1 MINRIID
8 FSINN
13 KLTIGLFTLL
23 IVGWGVYSLNQ
34 IPIDAVPD
42 ITNNQVQV
50 ITTSQNLAAQEV
62 EQFIT
67 YPVELAMA
75 NIPGVMEIRSIS
87 RFGLSVVTVVFKE
100 DMGTYLPRQLVNEK
114 LKEAEENIGSDLGT
128 PSIGPISTG
137 LGEIYQYTL
146 EVEPGYES
154 QYDAV
159 KLRSI
164 QDWIVKRQL
173 SMTPGVVEISSWGGF
188 IKQYEVAIDPSVL
201 NSYDLTLPEVFNAL
215 QQNNANTGGSY
226 IEKGPELFYIRSKG
240 LAKDFD
246 DIRQTVIT
254 NRNGVPLT
262 VGQIGKVGVG
272 KAPRYG
278 AATKDGKGET
288 VVGIVM
294 MLKDAN
300 SAEVI
305 TRVKENVNRIQQTLP
320 EGITIKPF
328 LDRTRLVKKTTSTIS
343 ENLIIGG
350 LIVIFFLVFL
360 LGTWRSGLIVASVI
374 PLSML
379 FALGMMNTFGVSANL
394 MSLGAIDFGII
405 VDGAVIII
413 EAMVVL
419 LVARFSK
426 LKRLSRE
433 ERKSKVNQIA
443 YKSSSQMMN
452 TAIFG
457 QIIILIVFIPILT
470 LTGIEGKMFRP
481 MALVFGFAIIGAII
495 LCLTYVPMIAS
506 SLLYS
511 KKLDKKTWGDKF
523 MGWLERKYRPVL
535 DWALS
540 AKKIVVIGAVVIL
553 GIAIFTFPTLG
564 GEFIPK
570 LDEGDFA
577 LETRMAPGTSLS
589 EMTKNMTKLETILLD
604 KFPEVETVVTKI
616 GAGEIPTDP
625 MPIEG
630 ADIMV
635 SLKNQDEW
643 VSAESKEEL
652 AEQMEEALSVL
663 PGVDVEF
670 SQPIEMR
677 FNELMTGVKQDIA
690 VKIYGEDLELLQEKG
705 NQAAEIIRGITG
717 AADVRVEQVVGLP
730 QIVIDFKRSRMAEY
744 GLTISELN
752 QIVSTA
758 FAGATTGKVFEGERR
773 FDLTVRLQEKSR
785 EGIASIQNL
794 YVPLANGQKIPLREV
809 ADIGFEDAPAQISR
823 DDTSRRIVI
832 GVNVRNR
839 DTQSLV
845 EEMQN
850 TIQRKLDL
858 PPGYSVTYGGE
869 FENLQR
875 AQKRL
880 SLVVPLALVLIFVI
894 LFISLRSLKQ
904 SLLIYTA
911 IPFAAVGGVFALWLR
926 GMPFSI
932 SAGVGFIAL
941 FGVAVLNGLVLISS
955 LNELKADG
963 ATDLKTRIRKATR
976 SRLRPIFLT
985 AVTDIV
991 GFLPMALS
999 GSSGAEVQRPLA
1011 TVVIG
1016 GLFTA
1021 TLLTLIVL
1029 PVLYSWFEKPKK
1041 MKIHPAVATV
1051 YVFALFSLSAP
1062 AQERN
1067 SKMPA
1072 LSTSSLLGTSS
1083 AEGQMAD
1090 SIGISLSQLKERAI
1104 ANNPMLRADSLNI
1117 PKNKKLQGTAFNPS
1131 NTSFFYSEEEVP
1143 GNGVNQSNLGSGI
1156 NSYGVGQRFDF
1167 PTTYIQRSQLLKQ
1180 RTLVAEK
1187 GYRLQQNEL
1196 ERQVATVYYKWV
1208 NGWQKVEFYR
1218 QLDSLYANF
1227 EKAAKLRYETG
1238 ETTKLEQLNASSKRK
1253 QIELKLKESKVLY
1266 ISAVL
1271 ELEQLTATEIFAEAY
1286 PDEIKHTPLLPSENK
1301 DSLDTDNPFISYRNE
1316 LVNLAKEESD
1326 VQQSQWL
1333 PDINLQYS
1341 LQTVDGT
1348 SGFNGFQAGISIP
1361 LIFNSQK
1368 ANVQALKIERMRQ
1381 EELLKNK
1388 KLTIT
1393 KRLATVTANYSQWLQ
1408 QVTYYE
1414 ETGLPMSEELFKGAS
1429 LSFRVGGIDYIEYI
1443 QSLSEATTIKTNWF
1457 DALLN
1462 YNLWVVELE
1471 YLTAK
1476 NN

>member
-13 KLTIGLFTLL
+13 KLIIGLFTLL
-23 IVGWGVYSLNQ
+23 IAGWGIYSLNQ

-75 NIPGVMEIRSIS
+75 NIPGVVEIRSIS
-87 RFGLSVVTVVFKE
+87 RFGLSVVTVVFE
-100 DMGTYLPRQLVNEK
+100 ENMGTYLPRQLVNEK
-114 LKEAEENIGSDLGT
+114 LKEAEENIGADLGT

-173 SMTPGVVEISSWGGF
+173 SMTPGVVEISSWGGY

-240 LAKDFD
+240 LAKDFE

-262 VGQIGKVGVG
+262 VGQIGEVGVG

-300 SAEVI
+300 SADVI
-305 TRVKENVNRIQQTLP
+305 ARVKDNVARIQQTLP

-328 LDRTRLVKKTTSTIS
+328 LDRTRLVEKTTSTIS

-419 LVARFSK
+419 LVARLAK
-426 LKRLSRE
+426 LKKLSKE
-433 ERKSKVNQIA
+433 ERKSEVNKLA
-443 YKSSSQMMN
+443 FKSSSQMMN
-452 TAIFG
+452 AAIFG

-481 MALVFGFAIIGAII
+481 MALVFGFAIIGAMI

-511 KKLDKKTWGDKF
+511 KKLDKETWGDKF
-523 MGWLERKYRPVL
+523 MGWLERRYRPVL

-540 AKKIVVIGAVVIL
+540 AKNLVVIGAVVLL
-553 GIAIFTFPTLG
+553 GISIFIFSTLG

-577 LETRMAPGTSLS
+577 LETRMAPGTSLE
-589 EMTKNMTKLETILLD
+589 EMTKNMGKLEAILLD
-604 KFPEVETVVTKI
+604 KFPEVKTVVTKI

-635 SLKNQDEW
+635 SLKNKDEW
-643 VSAESKEEL
+643 TSTDSKEEL

-705 NQAAEIIRGITG
+705 NQAGEIIRGISG

-730 QIVIDFKRSRMAEY
+730 QIVIDFKRNRMAEY

-809 ADIGFEDAPAQISR
+809 ADITFEDAPAQISR

-850 TIQRKLDL
+850 TLQQRLDL

-880 SLVVPLALVLIFVI
+880 LLVVPLALVLIFGI

-904 SLLIYTA
+904 SLLIYSA

-963 ATDLKTRIRKATR
+963 VTDLKTRIRKAAK

-1041 MKIHPAVATV
+1041 IELNPSIAMVLILLLVS
-1051 YVFALFSLSAP
+1051 FSTH
-1062 AQERN
+1062 AQTGKE
-1067 SKMPA
+1067 SKGV
-1072 LSTSSLLGTSS
+1072 SL
-1083 AEGQMAD
+1083 E
-1090 SIGISLSQLKERAI
+1090 QLKQRAI
-1104 ANNPMLRADSLNI
+1104 ANNPMLKADSLNI
-1117 PKNKKLQGTAFNPS
+1117 SKNRKLQATAFNPS

-1156 NSYGVGQRFDF
+1156 NSYGIGQNFDF

-1180 RTLVAEK
+1180 RTVVSEK
-1187 GYRLQQNEL
+1187 SYQLQRNEL
-1196 ERQVATVYYKWV
+1196 ERQVATAYYKWV
-1208 NGWQKVEFYR
+1208 NGYQKVQFYNR
-1218 QLDSLYANF
+1218 LDSLYTNF

-1238 ETTKLEQLNASSKRK
+1238 ETTKLEQLNASSNRK
-1253 QIELKLKESKVLY
+1253 QIELRLKESKVRY
-1266 ISAVL
+1266 NSAVL
-1271 ELEQLTATEIFAEAY
+1271 ELEQLTASKISAEVY
-1286 PDEIKHTPLLPSENK
+1286 PSEIKHTPLLIEDGN
-1301 DSLDTDNPFISYRNE
+1301 DLLTEGNAFLSYRNE
-1316 LVNLAKEESD
+1316 LVNLAEEETD

-1341 LQTVDGT
+1341 LQTIDGT
-1348 SGFNGFQAGISIP
+1348 SGFYGFQAGISIP

-1368 ANVQALKIERMRQ
+1368 GNVQALKIERMRQ
-1381 EELLKNK
+1381 EELFKNE
-1388 KLTIT
+1388 KLTLS
-1393 KRLATVTANYSQWLQ
+1393 KRLATATANYEQWLQ
-1408 QVTYYE
+1408 QVAYYE
-1414 ETGLPMSEELFKGAS
+1414 ETGLPMSEELFDGAS

-1443 QSLSEATTIKTNWF
+1443 QSLSEATNIKINWF

-1462 YNLWVVELE
+1462 YNLSVVEVE
-1471 YLTAK
+1471 YLTTK
-1476 NN
+1476 K

>member
-1 MINRIID
+1 MINKIID

-13 KLTIGLFTLL
+13 KLIIGLFTLL
-23 IVGWGVYSLNQ
+23 IVGWGIYSLNQ

-75 NIPGVMEIRSIS
+75 NIPGVVEIRSIS
-87 RFGLSVVTVVFKE
+87 RFGLSVVTVVFEE

-114 LKEAEENIGSDLGT
+114 LKEAEEDIGSDLGT

-173 SMTPGVVEISSWGGF
+173 SMTPGVVEISSWGGY

-201 NSYDLTLPEVFNAL
+201 NSYNLTLPEVFNAL
-215 QQNNANTGGSY
+215 EQNNANTGGSY

-305 TRVKENVNRIQQTLP
+305 TRVKENVSKIQQTLP

-328 LDRTRLVKKTTSTIS
+328 LDRTRLVEKTTSTIS

-419 LVARFSK
+419 IVARLAT
-426 LKRLSRE
+426 LKNLSRE
-433 ERKSKVNQIA
+433 ERKSEVNKLA
-443 YKSSSQMMN
+443 FKSSSQMMN
-452 TAIFG
+452 AAIFG

-481 MALVFGFAIIGAII
+481 MALVFGFAIVGAMI
-495 LCLTYVPMIAS
+495 LCLTYVPMIAA

-523 MGWLERKYRPVL
+523 MVWLESKYRPIL
-535 DWALS
+535 DWALT
-540 AKKIVVIGAVVIL
+540 AKKLVVVGAVFL
-553 GIAIFTFPTLG
+553 LAIALFIFSTLG

-577 LETRMAPGTSLS
+577 LETRMAPGTSLA
-589 EMTKNMTKLETILLD
+589 EMTRNMTKLEAILLE

-635 SLKNQDEW
+635 SLKNKNEW
-643 VSAESKEEL
+643 VSAESKQEL
-652 AEQMEEALSVL
+652 AELMEEALSVL

-705 NQAAEIIRGITG
+705 NQAGEIIRGILG
-717 AADVRVEQVVGLP
+717 VADVRVEQVVGLP
-730 QIVIDFKRSRMAEY
+730 QIVIDYQRSRMAEY
-744 GLTISELN
+744 GLTIRELN

-785 EGIASIQNL
+785 DGIASIQNL
-794 YVPLANGQKIPLREV
+794 YVPLANGQKIPLKEV
-809 ADIGFEDAPAQISR
+809 ANISFEDAPAQISR

-832 GVNVRNR
+832 GVNVGNR

-850 TIQRKLDL
+850 TIQQQLDL

-875 AQKRL
+875 AKKRL
-880 SLVVPLALVLIFVI
+880 ALVVPLALVLIFVI

-963 ATDLKTRIRKATR
+963 VNDLKTRIRKATK

-1041 MKIHPAVATV
+1041 MKINPTIATV
-1051 YVFALFSLSAP
+1051 LVFLVFSFSAK
-1062 AQERN
+1062 AQ
-1067 SKMPA
+1067 
-1072 LSTSSLLGTSS
+1072 TSN
-1083 AEGQMAD
+1083 D
-1090 SIGISLSQLKERAI
+1090 SIGISLTQLQERAMS
-1104 ANNPMLRADSLNI
+1104 NNPLLKADSLNI
-1117 PKNKKLQGTAFNPS
+1117 YKNRKLQGTAFNPS
-1131 NTSFFYSEEEVP
+1131 NTNFFYSEEEVP

-1156 NSYGVGQRFDF
+1156 NSYGIGQKFDF
-1167 PTTYIQRSQLLKQ
+1167 PTTYIQRSQVLKQ
-1180 RTLVAEK
+1180 RTKVAEK
-1187 GYRLQQNEL
+1187 SFRLQQNEL
-1196 ERQVATVYYKWV
+1196 EKQVGTAYYKWV
-1208 NGWQKVEFYR
+1208 NGWQKVMFYN

-1253 QIELKLKESKVLY
+1253 QVELKLKESMVLFN
-1266 ISAVL
+1266 SAVL
-1271 ELEQLTATEIFAEAY
+1271 ELEQLTASEISNKDY
-1286 PDEIKHTPLLPSENK
+1286 PLAIQHTPILNSE
-1301 DSLDTDNPFISYRNE
+1301 SEEALTDDNAFLSYRSE
-1316 LVNLAKEESD
+1316 LVKLAEEETD

-1348 SGFNGFQAGISIP
+1348 SGFYGFQAGISVP
-1361 LIFNSQK
+1361 LLFNSQK
-1368 ANVQALKIERMRQ
+1368 ANVQALKIDKMRQ
-1381 EELLKNK
+1381 EELLRSER
-1388 KLTIT
+1388 LTIS
-1393 KRLATVTANYSQWLQ
+1393 KSLATAIANYDQWLQ
-1408 QVTYYE
+1408 QVAYYK
-1414 ETGLPMSEELFKGAS
+1414 ETGLPMSEELLSGAS

-1443 QSLSEATTIKTNWF
+1443 QSLSEATNIKNNWF
-1457 DALLN
+1457 GALLN
-1462 YNLWVVELE
+1462 YNLSVVELE

-1476 NN
+1476 K

>member
-13 KLTIGLFTLL
+13 KLIIGLFTLL
-23 IVGWGVYSLNQ
+23 IVGWGIYSLSQ

-75 NIPGVMEIRSIS
+75 NIPGVVEIRSIS
-87 RFGLSVVTVVFKE
+87 RFGLSVVTVVFEE

-114 LKEAEENIGSDLGT
+114 LKEAEENIGADLGT

-154 QYDAV
+154 QYDAI

-188 IKQYEVAIDPSVL
+188 VKQYEVAIDPTVL

-240 LAKDFD
+240 LAKDFN

-254 NRNGVPLT
+254 NKNGVPLT
-262 VGQIGKVGVG
+262 VGQIGKVGIG

-300 SAEVI
+300 SADVI
-305 TRVKENVNRIQQTLP
+305 ARVKENVAKIQQTLP
-320 EGITIKPF
+320 EGIAIKPF
-328 LDRTRLVKKTTSTIS
+328 LDRTRLVEKTTSTIS
-343 ENLIIGG
+343 ENLVIGG

-405 VDGAVIII
+405 VDGAVIMI

-419 LVARFSK
+419 LVTRLTELKNLSK
-426 LKRLSRE
+426 E
-433 ERKSKVNQIA
+433 ERKSEVNKLA
-443 YKSSSQMMN
+443 FRSSSQMMN
-452 TAIFG
+452 AAIFG

-481 MALVFGFAIIGAII
+481 MALVFGFAIIGAMI

-506 SLLYS
+506 GLLYS
-511 KKLDKKTWGDKF
+511 EKLDKKTWGDQF
-523 MGWLERKYRPVL
+523 MGWLARKYRPVL

-540 AKKIVVIGAVVIL
+540 AKKRVVFGAVVLLGTAIL
-553 GIAIFTFPTLG
+553 IFSTLG
-564 GEFIPK
+564 GEFIPQ

-577 LETRMAPGTSLS
+577 LETRMAPGTSLA
-589 EMTKNMTKLETILLD
+589 EMTRNMTKLEAILLE
-604 KFPEVETVVTKI
+604 KFPEVKTVVTKI

-635 SLKNQDEW
+635 SLKNKDDW
-643 VSAESKEEL
+643 VSAKSKQEL

-663 PGVDVEF
+663 PGVGVEF

-677 FNELMTGVKQDIA
+677 FNELMTGVKQDVA
-690 VKIYGEDLELLQEKG
+690 VKIYGEDLQLLQEKG

-744 GLTISELN
+744 GLTISGLN
-752 QIVSTA
+752 QIISTA
-758 FAGATTGKVFEGERR
+758 FAGASTGKVFEGERR

-785 EGIASIQNL
+785 EGIAAIQNL
-794 YVPLANGQKIPLREV
+794 YVPLTNGQKIPLKEV

-845 EEMQN
+845 EEMQR
-850 TIQRKLDL
+850 TIQQQLDL

-880 SLVVPLALVLIFVI
+880 LLVVPLALILIFVI
-894 LFISLRSLKQ
+894 LFISLRSLRQ

-955 LNELKADG
+955 LNELKFAG
-963 ATDLKTRIRKATR
+963 VTDLKTRIRKATK

-1041 MKIHPAVATV
+1041 MKLNHAITTV
-1051 YVFALFSLSAP
+1051 SVFLAFSLSVT
-1062 AQERN
+1062 AQEQNIKGSAPSEVGVR
-1067 SKMPA
+1067 
-1072 LSTSSLLGTSS
+1072 SLN
-1083 AEGQMAD
+1083 D
-1090 SIGISLSQLKERAI
+1090 SVGVSLTELRERAL
-1104 ANNPMLRADSLNI
+1104 NNNSMLKADSLNI
-1117 PKNKKLQGTAFNPS
+1117 NKNRKLQRTAFNPS
-1131 NTSFFYSEEEVP
+1131 NTNFFYSEEEIP
-1143 GNGVNQSNLGSGI
+1143 GNGAGQSNLGSGI
-1156 NSYGVGQRFDF
+1156 SSYGIGQKFDF
-1167 PTTYIQRSQLLKQ
+1167 PTTYIQRSQVLKQ
-1180 RTLVAEK
+1180 RTKVAEK
-1187 GYRLQQNEL
+1187 NYRLRQNEL
-1196 ERQVATVYYKWV
+1196 EKQVATAYYKWV
-1208 NGWQKVEFYR
+1208 NAWQRVKFYG
-1218 QLDSLYANF
+1218 QLNSLYANF
-1227 EKAAKLRYETG
+1227 EKAAKLRYQTG
-1238 ETTKLEQLNASSKRK
+1238 ETTKLEQLNANSRRK
-1253 QIELKLKESKVLY
+1253 QIELKLKESLVFFNT
-1266 ISAVL
+1266 AVL
-1271 ELEQLTATEIFAEAY
+1271 ELEQLTASEIAVNDY
-1286 PDEIKHTPLLPSENK
+1286 PLEIQHTTILRLENDETL
-1301 DSLDTDNPFISYRNE
+1301 TDDNAFLSYRNE
-1316 LVNLAKEESD
+1316 LVNLAEEETD

-1341 LQTVDGT
+1341 LQTVNGAN
-1348 SGFNGFQAGISIP
+1348 GFYGFQAGISVP
-1361 LIFNSQK
+1361 LLFNSQK
-1368 ANVQALKIERMRQ
+1368 ASVRALKIDKMKQ
-1381 EELLKNK
+1381 EELLKNER
-1388 KLTIT
+1388 LTIN
-1393 KRLATVTANYSQWLQ
+1393 KRLATANANYEQWLN
-1408 QVTYYE
+1408 QVTYYK
-1414 ETGLPMSEELFKGAS
+1414 ETGLPMSEELFDGAS

-1443 QSLSEATTIKTNWF
+1443 QNLSEATNIKTNWF
-1457 DALLN
+1457 DALLS
-1462 YNLWVVELE
+1462 YNLSAVELE

-1476 NN
+1476 N

>member
-13 KLTIGLFTLL
+13 KLIIGLFTLL
-23 IVGWGVYSLNQ
+23 IAGWGIYSLNQ

-75 NIPGVMEIRSIS
+75 NIPGVVEIRSIS
-87 RFGLSVVTVVFKE
+87 RFGLSVVTVVFE
-100 DMGTYLPRQLVNEK
+100 ENMGTYLPRQLVNEK
-114 LKEAEENIGSDLGT
+114 LKEAEENIGADLGT

-173 SMTPGVVEISSWGGF
+173 IMTPGVVEISSWGGY

-240 LAKDFD
+240 LAKDFE

-262 VGQIGKVGVG
+262 VGQIGEVGVG

-300 SAEVI
+300 SADVI
-305 TRVKENVNRIQQTLP
+305 ARVKDNVARIQQTLP

-328 LDRTRLVKKTTSTIS
+328 LDRTRLVEKTTSTIS

-419 LVARFSK
+419 LVARLAK
-426 LKRLSRE
+426 LKKLSKE
-433 ERKSKVNQIA
+433 ERKSEVNKLA
-443 YKSSSQMMN
+443 FKSSSQMMN
-452 TAIFG
+452 AAIFG

-481 MALVFGFAIIGAII
+481 MALVFGFAIIGAMI

-511 KKLDKKTWGDKF
+511 KKLDKETWGDKF
-523 MGWLERKYRPVL
+523 MGWLERRYRPVL

-540 AKKIVVIGAVVIL
+540 AKNLVVIGAVVLL
-553 GIAIFTFPTLG
+553 GISIFIFSTLG

-577 LETRMAPGTSLS
+577 LETRMAPGTSLE
-589 EMTKNMTKLETILLD
+589 EMTKNMGKLEAILLD
-604 KFPEVETVVTKI
+604 KFPEVKTVVTKI

-635 SLKNQDEW
+635 SLKNKDEW
-643 VSAESKEEL
+643 TSTDSKEEL

-705 NQAAEIIRGITG
+705 NQAGEIIRGISG

-730 QIVIDFKRSRMAEY
+730 QIVIDFKRNRMAEY

-809 ADIGFEDAPAQISR
+809 ADITFEDAPAQISR

-850 TIQRKLDL
+850 TLQQRLDL

-880 SLVVPLALVLIFVI
+880 LLVVPLALVLIFGI

-904 SLLIYTA
+904 SLLIYSA

-963 ATDLKTRIRKATR
+963 VTDLKTRIRKAAK

-1041 MKIHPAVATV
+1041 IELNPSIAMVLILLLVS
-1051 YVFALFSLSAP
+1051 FSTH
-1062 AQERN
+1062 AQTGKE
-1067 SKMPA
+1067 SKGV
-1072 LSTSSLLGTSS
+1072 SL
-1083 AEGQMAD
+1083 E
-1090 SIGISLSQLKERAI
+1090 QLKQRAI
-1104 ANNPMLRADSLNI
+1104 ANNPMLKADSLNI
-1117 PKNKKLQGTAFNPS
+1117 SKNRKLQATAFNPS

-1156 NSYGVGQRFDF
+1156 NSYGIGQNFDF

-1180 RTLVAEK
+1180 RTVVSEK
-1187 GYRLQQNEL
+1187 SYQLQRNEL
-1196 ERQVATVYYKWV
+1196 ERQVATAYYKWV
-1208 NGWQKVEFYR
+1208 NGYQKVQFYNR
-1218 QLDSLYANF
+1218 LDSLYTNF

-1238 ETTKLEQLNASSKRK
+1238 ETTKLEQLNASSNRK
-1253 QIELKLKESKVLY
+1253 QIELRLKESKVRY
-1266 ISAVL
+1266 NSAVL
-1271 ELEQLTATEIFAEAY
+1271 ELEQLTASKISAEVY
-1286 PDEIKHTPLLPSENK
+1286 PSEIKHTPLLIEDGN
-1301 DSLDTDNPFISYRNE
+1301 DLLTEGNAFLSYRNE
-1316 LVNLAKEESD
+1316 LVNLAEEETD

-1341 LQTVDGT
+1341 LQTIDGT
-1348 SGFNGFQAGISIP
+1348 SGFYGFQAGISIP

-1368 ANVQALKIERMRQ
+1368 GNVQALKIERMRQ
-1381 EELLKNK
+1381 EELFKNE
-1388 KLTIT
+1388 KLTLS
-1393 KRLATVTANYSQWLQ
+1393 KRLATATANYEQWLQ
-1408 QVTYYE
+1408 QVAYYE
-1414 ETGLPMSEELFKGAS
+1414 ETGLPMSEELFDGAS

-1443 QSLSEATTIKTNWF
+1443 QSLSEATNIKINWF

-1462 YNLWVVELE
+1462 YNLSVVEVE
-1471 YLTAK
+1471 YLTTK
-1476 NN
+1476 K

>member
-13 KLTIGLFTLL
+13 KLIIGLFTLL
-23 IVGWGVYSLNQ
+23 IAGWGIYSLNQ

-75 NIPGVMEIRSIS
+75 NIPGVEEIRSIS
-87 RFGLSVVTVVFKE
+87 RFGLSVVTVVFEE

-173 SMTPGVVEISSWGGF
+173 SMTPGVVEISSWGGY
-188 IKQYEVAIDPSVL
+188 IKQYEVAIDPAVL
-201 NSYDLTLPEVFNAL
+201 NSYNLTLPEVFNAL

-262 VGQIGKVGVG
+262 VGQIGKVGIG

-305 TRVKENVNRIQQTLP
+305 TRVKDNVAKIQQTLP

-328 LDRTRLVKKTTSTIS
+328 LDRTRLVEKTTSTIS

-419 LVARFSK
+419 LVARLAK
-426 LKRLSRE
+426 LKNLSKA
-433 ERKSKVNQIA
+433 ERKAELNKLA
-443 YKSSSQMMN
+443 FKSSSQMMN
-452 TAIFG
+452 AAIFG

-481 MALVFGFAIIGAII
+481 MALVFGFAIIGAMI

-523 MGWLERKYRPVL
+523 MGWLERIYRPVL

-540 AKKIVVIGAVVIL
+540 AKKLVVIGAVVLL
-553 GIAIFTFPTLG
+553 GIATFIFSTLG

-577 LETRMAPGTSLS
+577 LETRMAPGTSLT
-589 EMTKNMTKLETILLD
+589 EMTKNMTKLEAILLD
-604 KFPEVETVVTKI
+604 KFPEVLTVVTKI

-635 SLKNQDEW
+635 SLKNKNEW
-643 VSAESKEEL
+643 VSAESKAEL
-652 AEQMEEALSVL
+652 AELMEEALSVL

-677 FNELMTGVKQDIA
+677 FNELMTGIKQDIA
-690 VKIYGEDLELLQEKG
+690 VKIYGEDLDLLQEKG
-705 NQAAEIIRGITG
+705 DEAAEIIKGITG

-730 QIVIDFKRSRMAEY
+730 QIIIDYKRSRMAEY
-744 GLTISELN
+744 GLTISQLN

-785 EGIASIQNL
+785 DGITSIQNL

-809 ADIGFEDAPAQISR
+809 ADINFEDAPAQISR
-823 DDTSRRIVI
+823 DDTRRRIVI

-845 EEMQN
+845 EEMQT
-850 TIQRKLDL
+850 TIQQQLDL
-858 PPGYSVTYGGE
+858 PPGYSVSYGGE

-875 AQKRL
+875 AKKRL

-963 ATDLKTRIRKATR
+963 VTDLKTRIRKATK

-999 GSSGAEVQRPLA
+999 SSSGAEVQRPLA

-1021 TLLTLIVL
+1021 TLLTLFVL
-1029 PVLYSWFEKPKK
+1029 PVLYSWYEKPKK
-1041 MKIHPAVATV
+1041 IKINPAIATV
-1051 YVFALFSLSAP
+1051 LMFLVVSFSMK
-1062 AQERN
+1062 AQTVQ
-1067 SKMPA
+1067 K
-1072 LSTSSLLGTSS
+1072 ST
-1083 AEGQMAD
+1083 
-1090 SIGISLSQLKERAI
+1090 GISLTELQERATS
-1104 ANNPMLRADSLNI
+1104 NNPMLKADSLTVY
-1117 PKNKKLQGTAFNPS
+1117 KNKKLQGTAFNPS
-1131 NTSFFYSEEEVP
+1131 NTSFFYSEEEMP
-1143 GNGVNQSNLGSGI
+1143 GSGVNQSNLGSGI
-1156 NSYGVGQRFDF
+1156 NSYGIRQKFDF

-1180 RTLVAEK
+1180 RLVVAENS
-1187 GYRLQQNEL
+1187 YRLQKNEL
-1196 ERQVATVYYKWV
+1196 ERQVATAYYIWV
-1208 NGWQKVEFYR
+1208 NGWQQVEFYN
-1218 QLDSLYANF
+1218 QLDSLYDNF
-1227 EKAAKLRYETG
+1227 EKAAKLRYHTG

-1253 QIELKLKESKVLY
+1253 QIELKLKESLVLFN
-1266 ISAVL
+1266 SAALELKQLTASEMSNEDYPL
-1271 ELEQLTATEIFAEAY
+1271 ELEH
-1286 PDEIKHTPLLPSENK
+1286 KPLLSSK
-1301 DSLDTDNPFISYRNE
+1301 DDKELTEDNAFLSYRNE
-1316 LVNLAKEESD
+1316 LVNLAKEETD

-1341 LQTVDGT
+1341 IQNVNGT
-1348 SGFNGFQAGISIP
+1348 SGFYGFQAGLSIP
-1361 LIFNSQK
+1361 LFFNSQK
-1368 ANVQALKIERMRQ
+1368 ASVQALKIDKMRQ
-1381 EELLKNK
+1381 EELFKNDR
-1388 KLTIT
+1388 LNIS
-1393 KRLATVTANYSQWLQ
+1393 KRLATASANYEQWLN
-1408 QVTYYE
+1408 QVAYYE
-1414 ETGLPMSEELFKGAS
+1414 ETGLPMSEELLDGAS

-1443 QSLSEATTIKTNWF
+1443 QSLSEAINIKTNWF

-1462 YNLWVVELE
+1462 YNLSVVELE

-1476 NN
+1476 NK

>member
-13 KLTIGLFTLL
+13 KLIVGLFTLT
-23 IVGWGVYSLNQ
+23 IIGWGIYSLNQ

-75 NIPGVMEIRSIS
+75 NIPGVVELRSIS
-87 RFGLSVVTVVFKE
+87 RFGLSVVTVVFEE

-114 LKEAEENIGSDLGT
+114 LKEAEENIGSELGV

-146 EVEPGYES
+146 EVEPGYEDD
-154 QYDAV
+154 YDAV

-173 SMTPGVVEISSWGGF
+173 SLTPGVVEISSWGGY
-188 IKQYEVAIDPSVL
+188 IKQYEVAIDPATL
-201 NSYDLTLPEVFNAL
+201 NAYDLTLPEVFDAL
-215 QQNNANTGGSY
+215 QLNNANTGGSY
-226 IEKGPELFYIRSKG
+226 IEKGPELFYIRGKG

-246 DIRQTVIT
+246 DIRKTVIA
-254 NRNGVPLT
+254 NRNGIPLT
-262 VGQIGKVGVG
+262 VGQIAQVGVG

-288 VVGIVM
+288 VTGIVM

-300 SAEVI
+300 SAQVI
-305 TRVKENVNRIQQTLP
+305 ERVKENVAQIQETLP

-328 LDRTRLVKKTTSTIS
+328 LDRTRLVDRTTSTVA

-350 LIVIFFLVFL
+350 LIVVFFLVFL

-394 MSLGAIDFGII
+394 LSLGALDFGII

-426 LKRLSRE
+426 LKTLSKK
-433 ERKSKVNQIA
+433 ERSKQIDKVA

-452 TAIFG
+452 AAIFG

-481 MALVFGFAIIGAII
+481 MALVFGFAILGAML
-495 LCLTYVPMIAS
+495 LCLTYVPMVAS
-506 SLLYS
+506 TFLYS
-511 KKLDKKTWGDKF
+511 KKLDKKTWGDRF
-523 MGWLERKYRPVL
+523 IEWLERKYRPLL

-540 AKKIVVIGAVVIL
+540 AKRLVVIVAVSIL
-553 GIAIFTFPTLG
+553 AVTLFIFSTLG
-564 GEFIPK
+564 GEFVPK

-589 EMTKNMTKLETILLD
+589 EMTKNMTRLEAILMEQ
-604 KFPEVETVVTKI
+604 FPEVRTVVTKI

-635 SLKNQDEW
+635 ALKDPSEW
-643 VSAESKEEL
+643 ETTDSKEEL
-652 AEQMEEALSVL
+652 AEKMEEALSVL

-677 FNELMTGVKQDIA
+677 FNELMTGIKQDVA
-690 VKIYGEDLELLQEKG
+690 VKIYGEDLDVLQEKG
-705 NQAAEIIRGITG
+705 NRAAEIIKGIDG

-730 QIVIDFKRSRMAEY
+730 QIVVDYKRDRMAEY
-744 GLTISELN
+744 GLNIAELN

-773 FDLTVRLQEKSR
+773 FDLTVRLQESSR
-785 EGIASIQNL
+785 NGIASIQNL
-794 YVPLANGQKIPLREV
+794 YVPLANGQKIPLKEV
-809 ADIGFEDAPAQISR
+809 ANISFEDAPAQISR
-823 DDTSRRIVI
+823 DNTSRRIVI

-845 EEMQN
+845 EEMQASLS
-850 TIQRKLDL
+850 TQLEL

-880 SLVVPLALVLIFVI
+880 SIVVPISLMLIFII
-894 LFISLRSLKQ
+894 LYISLRSLKQ
-904 SLLIYTA
+904 SALIYTA
-911 IPFAAVGGVFALWLR
+911 IPFAAVGGVFALWIR

-963 ATDLKTRIRKATR
+963 VSDIKDRIRKATK

-999 GSSGAEVQRPLA
+999 TSSGAEVQRPLA

-1029 PVLYSWFEKPKK
+1029 PVLYSWFEKHKQ
-1041 MKIHPAVATV
+1041 MKINPKIATV
-1051 YVFALFSLSAP
+1051 LLVVLCAFLPIETSAQQGSVS
-1062 AQERN
+1062 AKDILQE
-1067 SKMPA
+1067 SVQ
-1072 LSTSSLLGTSS
+1072 TVT
-1083 AEGQMAD
+1083 D
-1090 SIGISLSQLKERAI
+1090 SIVISLDKLKRMAT
-1104 ANNPMLRADSLNI
+1104 ANNPRLRADSLDI
-1117 PKNKKLQGTAFNPS
+1117 RKNRKLEGTAFNPS
-1131 NTSFFYSEEEVP
+1131 NTSLFYSEEEVP
-1143 GNGVNQSNLGSGI
+1143 GSSVNPQNGGRGI
-1156 NSYGVGQRFDF
+1156 QSYGLGQSFNF
-1167 PTTYIQRSQLLKQ
+1167 PTTYIQRSQMLKQ
-1180 RTLVAEK
+1180 QTKVAEEN
-1187 GYRLQQNEL
+1187 YALQQNQL
-1196 ERQVATVYYKWV
+1196 ERQVARAYYNWV
-1208 NGWQKVEFYR
+1208 NAWQKVQFYKK
-1218 QLDSLYANF
+1218 LDSLYIHF

-1238 ETTKLEQLNASSKRK
+1238 ETSKLELLNAGSKRK
-1253 QIELKLKESKVLY
+1253 QIELRLRESNVQLET
-1266 ISAVL
+1266 ALL
-1271 ELEQLTATEIFAEAY
+1271 ELKQLTSFDVPLKSRPTEVKHEPIFINPE
-1286 PDEIKHTPLLPSENK
+1286 ESI
-1301 DSLDTDNPFISYRNE
+1301 SLDSNPFLSYRNA
-1316 LVNLAKEESD
+1316 LVALAKEETD

-1333 PDINLQYS
+1333 PNINAQYS
-1341 LQTVDGT
+1341 IQNVNGSDG
-1348 SGFNGFQAGISIP
+1348 FYGFQVGIGIP
-1361 LIFNSQK
+1361 LFFGSQR
-1368 ANVQALKIERMRQ
+1368 ANVKALKVERMRQ
-1381 EELLKNK
+1381 EELLENE
-1388 KLTIT
+1388 
-1393 KRLATVTANYSQWLQ
+1393 KRTLGQQINTSLANYGQWLSQ
-1408 QVTYYE
+1408 IGYYE
-1414 ETGLPMSEELFKGAS
+1414 ETGLPMSNELFNGAS
-1429 LSFRVGGIDYIEYI
+1429 LSFRVGEINYIEYI
-1443 QSLSEATTIKTNWF
+1443 QSLSEATNIKINWF

-1462 YNLWVVELE
+1462 YNLSIVEIE

-1476 NN
+1476 KN

>member
-8 FSINN
+8 FSITN
-13 KLTIGLFTLL
+13 KLIIGLFTLL
-23 IVGWGVYSLNQ
+23 IAGWGIYSLNQ

-75 NIPGVMEIRSIS
+75 NIPGVVEIRSIS
-87 RFGLSVVTVVFKE
+87 RFGLSVVTVVFE
-100 DMGTYLPRQLVNEK
+100 ENMGTYLPRQLVNEK
-114 LKEAEENIGSDLGT
+114 LKEAEENIGADLGT

-173 SMTPGVVEISSWGGF
+173 SMTPGVVEISSWGGY

-240 LAKDFD
+240 LAKDFE

-254 NRNGVPLT
+254 NRNDVPLT
-262 VGQIGKVGVG
+262 VGQIGEVGVG

-300 SAEVI
+300 SADVI
-305 TRVKENVNRIQQTLP
+305 ARVKDNVARIQQTLP

-328 LDRTRLVKKTTSTIS
+328 LDRTRLVEKTTSTIS

-419 LVARFSK
+419 LVARLAK
-426 LKRLSRE
+426 LKKLSKE
-433 ERKSKVNQIA
+433 ERKSEVNKLA
-443 YKSSSQMMN
+443 FKSSSQMMN
-452 TAIFG
+452 AAIFG

-470 LTGIEGKMFRP
+470 LSGIEGKMFRP
-481 MALVFGFAIIGAII
+481 MALVFGFAIIGAMI

-511 KKLDKKTWGDKF
+511 KKLDKETWGDKF
-523 MGWLERKYRPVL
+523 MGWLERRYRPVL

-540 AKKIVVIGAVVIL
+540 AKNLVVIGAVVLL
-553 GIAIFTFPTLG
+553 GISIFIFSTLG

-577 LETRMAPGTSLS
+577 LETRMAPGTSLE
-589 EMTKNMTKLETILLD
+589 EMTKNMGKLEAILLD
-604 KFPEVETVVTKI
+604 KFPEVKTVVTKI

-635 SLKNQDEW
+635 SLKNKDEW
-643 VSAESKEEL
+643 TSTDSKEEL

-705 NQAAEIIRGITG
+705 NQAGEIIRGISG

-730 QIVIDFKRSRMAEY
+730 QIVIDFKRNRMAEY

-809 ADIGFEDAPAQISR
+809 ADITFEDAPAQISR

-850 TIQRKLDL
+850 TLQQRLDL

-963 ATDLKTRIRKATR
+963 VTDLKTRIRKAAK

-1041 MKIHPAVATV
+1041 IELNPSIATV
-1051 YVFALFSLSAP
+1051 LILLLVSFSTH
-1062 AQERN
+1062 AQTGKE
-1067 SKMPA
+1067 SKGV
-1072 LSTSSLLGTSS
+1072 SL
-1083 AEGQMAD
+1083 E
-1090 SIGISLSQLKERAI
+1090 QLKQRAI
-1104 ANNPMLRADSLNI
+1104 ANNPMLKADSLNI
-1117 PKNKKLQGTAFNPS
+1117 SKNRKLQATAFNPS

-1156 NSYGVGQRFDF
+1156 NSYGISQNFDF

-1180 RTLVAEK
+1180 RTVVSEK
-1187 GYRLQQNEL
+1187 SYQLQRNEL
-1196 ERQVATVYYKWV
+1196 ERQVATAYYKWV
-1208 NGWQKVEFYR
+1208 NGYQKVQFYNR
-1218 QLDSLYANF
+1218 LDSLYTNF

-1238 ETTKLEQLNASSKRK
+1238 ETTKLEQLNASSNRK
-1253 QIELKLKESKVLY
+1253 QIELRLKESKVRY
-1266 ISAVL
+1266 NSAVL
-1271 ELEQLTATEIFAEAY
+1271 ELEQLTASKISAEVY
-1286 PDEIKHTPLLPSENK
+1286 PSEIKHTPLLIEDGN
-1301 DSLDTDNPFISYRNE
+1301 DLLTEGNAFLSYRNE
-1316 LVNLAKEESD
+1316 LVNLAEEETD

-1341 LQTVDGT
+1341 LQTIDGT
-1348 SGFNGFQAGISIP
+1348 SGFYGFQAGISIP

-1368 ANVQALKIERMRQ
+1368 GNVQALKIERMRQ
-1381 EELLKNK
+1381 EELFKNE
-1388 KLTIT
+1388 KLTLS
-1393 KRLATVTANYSQWLQ
+1393 KRLATATANYEQWLQ
-1408 QVTYYE
+1408 QVAYYE
-1414 ETGLPMSEELFKGAS
+1414 ETGLPMSEELFDGAS

-1443 QSLSEATTIKTNWF
+1443 QSLSEATNIKINWF

-1462 YNLWVVELE
+1462 YNLSVVEVE
-1471 YLTAK
+1471 YLTTK
-1476 NN
+1476 K

>member
-13 KLTIGLFTLL
+13 KLIIGLFTL
-23 IVGWGVYSLNQ
+23 IIAGWGIYSLNQ

-75 NIPGVMEIRSIS
+75 NIPGVVEIRSIS
-87 RFGLSVVTVVFKE
+87 RFGLSVVTVVFE
-100 DMGTYLPRQLVNEK
+100 ESMGTYLPRQLVNEK

-201 NSYDLTLPEVFNAL
+201 NSYNLTLTEVFNAL

-240 LAKDFD
+240 LANDFEN
-246 DIRQTVIT
+246 IRQTVIT

-262 VGQIGKVGVG
+262 IGQIGKVGIG

-294 MLKDAN
+294 MLKNAN
-300 SAEVI
+300 SADVI
-305 TRVKENVNRIQQTLP
+305 ARVKENVARIQQTLP

-328 LDRTRLVKKTTSTIS
+328 LDRTRLVEKTTSTIS

-419 LVARFSK
+419 LVGRLAK
-426 LKRLSRE
+426 LKALSKE
-433 ERKSKVNQIA
+433 ERKTELNKIA
-443 YKSSSQMMN
+443 LKSSSQMMN
-452 TAIFG
+452 AAIFG

-481 MALVFGFAIIGAII
+481 MALVFGFAIVGAMI

-523 MGWLERKYRPVL
+523 MGWMERKYRPVL

-540 AKKIVVIGAVVIL
+540 AKKVVVIGAVALL
-553 GIAIFTFPTLG
+553 GIAIFIFSTLG

-577 LETRMAPGTSLS
+577 LETRMAPGTSLT
-589 EMTKNMTKLETILLD
+589 EMTKNMTKLEAILLD
-604 KFPEVETVVTKI
+604 KFPEVKTVVTKI

-635 SLKNQDEW
+635 SLKNKDEW
-643 VSAESKEEL
+643 VSAESKDEL
-652 AEQMEEALSVL
+652 AERMEEALSVR

-690 VKIYGEDLELLQEKG
+690 VKIYGEDLELLQVKG
-705 NQAAEIIRGITG
+705 NQAAEIIRGING
-717 AADVRVEQVVGLP
+717 AANVRVEQVVGLP
-730 QIVIDFKRSRMAEY
+730 QIVIDYRRPRMAEY

-752 QIVSTA
+752 RIVSTA
-758 FAGATTGKVFEGERR
+758 FAGATAGKVFEGERR

-785 EGIASIQNL
+785 EGITSIQNL
-794 YVPLANGQKIPLREV
+794 YVPLANGQKIPLKEV
-809 ADIGFEDAPAQISR
+809 ADISFEDAPAQISR

-850 TIQRKLDL
+850 TIQKQLDL

-880 SLVVPLALVLIFVI
+880 SLVVPLALVLIFII

-941 FGVAVLNGLVLISS
+941 FGVAVLNGLILISS

-963 ATDLKTRIRKATR
+963 VNDLKTRIRKATK

-999 GSSGAEVQRPLA
+999 SSSGAEVQRPLA

-1021 TLLTLIVL
+1021 TILTLVVL
-1029 PVLYSWFEKPKK
+1029 PVLYSWFEKSKN
-1041 MKIHPAVATV
+1041 MKINPAMATV
-1051 YVFALFSLSAP
+1051 LVFAMFSFSA
-1062 AQERN
+1062 Q
-1067 SKMPA
+1067 
-1072 LSTSSLLGTSS
+1072 
-1083 AEGQMAD
+1083 GQTTQD
-1090 SIGISLSQLKERAI
+1090 SIGISLSQLKERAM
-1104 ANNPMLRADSLNI
+1104 ANNPMLKADSLNI
-1117 PKNKKLQGTAFNPS
+1117 SKNKKLQGTAFNPS
-1131 NTSFFYSEEEVP
+1131 NTNFFYSEEEVP

-1156 NSYGVGQRFDF
+1156 HSYGVGQSFDF

-1180 RTLVAEK
+1180 RTVVAEK
-1187 GYRLQQNEL
+1187 GYELQRNEL
-1196 ERQVATVYYKWV
+1196 EKQLATAYFKWV
-1208 NGWQKVEFYR
+1208 NGWQKVKFYG
-1218 QLDSLYANF
+1218 QLDSLYGNF
-1227 EKAAKLRYETG
+1227 EKAAKLRFETG

-1253 QIELKLKESKVLY
+1253 LISLKLKEVQVLY
-1266 ISAVL
+1266 KSAIL
-1271 ELEQLTATEIFAEAY
+1271 ELEQLTFSEILEGTH
-1286 PDEIKHTPLLPSENK
+1286 PNEIKYLPILPTESVYQSI
-1301 DSLDTDNPFISYRNE
+1301 DDNAFLSYRNE
-1316 LVNLAKEESD
+1316 LVNLAKEATD

-1341 LQTVDGT
+1341 SQTVNGIN
-1348 SGFNGFQAGISIP
+1348 GFYGFQAGISIP

-1368 ANVQALKIERMRQ
+1368 ANVQALKIERMQQ
-1381 EELLKNK
+1381 EELMNSE
-1388 KLTIT
+1388 KLNIQ
-1393 KRLATVTANYSQWLQ
+1393 KRLATAIANYDQWVQ
-1408 QVTYYE
+1408 QVEYYE
-1414 ETGLPMSEELFKGAS
+1414 KTGLPMSTELLEGAS
-1429 LSFRVGGIDYIEYI
+1429 LSFNVGGIDYMEYI
-1443 QSLSEATTIKTNWF
+1443 QSLSEATNIKTNWF

-1462 YNLWVVELE
+1462 YNLSVVELK
-1471 YLTAK
+1471 YLTV
-1476 NN
+1476 NNK

>member
-13 KLTIGLFTLL
+13 KLIIGLFTLL
-23 IVGWGVYSLNQ
+23 IAGWGIYSLNQ

-75 NIPGVMEIRSIS
+75 NIPGVVEIRSIS
-87 RFGLSVVTVVFKE
+87 RFGLSVVTVVFE
-100 DMGTYLPRQLVNEK
+100 ENMGTYLPRQLVNEK
-114 LKEAEENIGSDLGT
+114 LKEAEENIGADLGT

-173 SMTPGVVEISSWGGF
+173 SMTPGVVEISSWGGY

-240 LAKDFD
+240 LAKDFE

-262 VGQIGKVGVG
+262 VGQIGEVGVG

-300 SAEVI
+300 SADVI
-305 TRVKENVNRIQQTLP
+305 ARVKDNVARIQQTLP

-328 LDRTRLVKKTTSTIS
+328 LDRTRLVEKTTSTIS

-419 LVARFSK
+419 LVARLAK
-426 LKRLSRE
+426 LKKLSKE
-433 ERKSKVNQIA
+433 ERKSEVNKLA
-443 YKSSSQMMN
+443 FKSSSQMMN
-452 TAIFG
+452 AAIFG

-481 MALVFGFAIIGAII
+481 MALVFGFAIIGAMI

-511 KKLDKKTWGDKF
+511 KKLDKETWGDKF
-523 MGWLERKYRPVL
+523 MGWLERRYRPVL

-540 AKKIVVIGAVVIL
+540 AKNLVVIGAVVLL
-553 GIAIFTFPTLG
+553 GISIFIFSTLG

-577 LETRMAPGTSLS
+577 LETRMAPGTSLE
-589 EMTKNMTKLETILLD
+589 EMTKNMGKLEAILLD
-604 KFPEVETVVTKI
+604 KFPEVKTVVTKI

-635 SLKNQDEW
+635 SLKNKDEW
-643 VSAESKEEL
+643 TSTDSKEEL

-705 NQAAEIIRGITG
+705 NQAGEIIRGISG

-730 QIVIDFKRSRMAEY
+730 QIVIDFKRNRMAEY

-809 ADIGFEDAPAQISR
+809 ADITFEDAPAQISR

-850 TIQRKLDL
+850 TLQQRLDL

-880 SLVVPLALVLIFVI
+880 LLVVPLALVLIFGI

-963 ATDLKTRIRKATR
+963 VTDLKTRIRKAAK

-1041 MKIHPAVATV
+1041 IELNPSIAMVLILLLVS
-1051 YVFALFSLSAP
+1051 FSTH
-1062 AQERN
+1062 AQTGKE
-1067 SKMPA
+1067 SKGV
-1072 LSTSSLLGTSS
+1072 SL
-1083 AEGQMAD
+1083 E
-1090 SIGISLSQLKERAI
+1090 QLKQRAI
-1104 ANNPMLRADSLNI
+1104 ANNPMLKADSLNI
-1117 PKNKKLQGTAFNPS
+1117 SKNRKLQATAFNPS

-1156 NSYGVGQRFDF
+1156 NSYGIGQNFDF

-1180 RTLVAEK
+1180 RTVVSEK
-1187 GYRLQQNEL
+1187 SYQLQRNEL
-1196 ERQVATVYYKWV
+1196 ERQVATAYYKWV
-1208 NGWQKVEFYR
+1208 NGYQKVQFYNR
-1218 QLDSLYANF
+1218 LDSLYTNF

-1238 ETTKLEQLNASSKRK
+1238 ETTKLEQLNASSNRK
-1253 QIELKLKESKVLY
+1253 QIELRLKESKVRY
-1266 ISAVL
+1266 NSAVL
-1271 ELEQLTATEIFAEAY
+1271 ELVQLTASKISAEVY
-1286 PDEIKHTPLLPSENK
+1286 PSEIKHTPLLIEDGN
-1301 DSLDTDNPFISYRNE
+1301 DLLTEGNAFLSYRNE
-1316 LVNLAKEESD
+1316 LVNLAEEETD

-1341 LQTVDGT
+1341 LQTIDGT
-1348 SGFNGFQAGISIP
+1348 SGFYGFQAGISIP

-1368 ANVQALKIERMRQ
+1368 GNVQALKIERMRQ
-1381 EELLKNK
+1381 EELFKNE
-1388 KLTIT
+1388 KLTLS
-1393 KRLATVTANYSQWLQ
+1393 KRLATATANYEQWLQ
-1408 QVTYYE
+1408 QVAYYE
-1414 ETGLPMSEELFKGAS
+1414 ETGLPMSEELFDGAS

-1443 QSLSEATTIKTNWF
+1443 QSLSEATNIKINWF

-1462 YNLWVVELE
+1462 YNLSVVEVE
-1471 YLTAK
+1471 YLTTK
-1476 NN
+1476 K

>member
-13 KLTIGLFTLL
+13 KLIIGLFTLL
-23 IVGWGVYSLNQ
+23 IVGWGIYSLNQ

-75 NIPGVMEIRSIS
+75 NIPGVVEIRSIS
-87 RFGLSVVTVVFKE
+87 RFGLSVVTVVFEE

-146 EVEPGYES
+146 EVESGYES

-173 SMTPGVVEISSWGGF
+173 SMTPGVVEISSWGGY

-201 NSYDLTLPEVFNAL
+201 NSYNLTLPEVFNAL
-215 QQNNANTGGSY
+215 EQNNANTGGSY

-240 LAKDFD
+240 LVKDFD

-288 VVGIVM
+288 VIGIVM

-305 TRVKENVNRIQQTLP
+305 TRVKENVAKIQQTLP

-328 LDRTRLVKKTTSTIS
+328 LDRTRLVEKTTSTIS

-419 LVARFSK
+419 IVARLATLKNLSK
-426 LKRLSRE
+426 E
-433 ERKSKVNQIA
+433 ERKSEVNKLA
-443 YKSSSQMMN
+443 FKSSSQMMN
-452 TAIFG
+452 AAIFG

-481 MALVFGFAIIGAII
+481 MALVFGFAIIGAMI
-495 LCLTYVPMIAS
+495 LCLTYVPMIAA

-523 MGWLERKYRPVL
+523 MGWLESKYRPVL
-535 DWALS
+535 DWALT
-540 AKKIVVIGAVVIL
+540 AKKLVVMGAVFL
-553 GIAIFTFPTLG
+553 LAIALFIFSTLG

-589 EMTKNMTKLETILLD
+589 EMTRNMTKLEAILLEE
-604 KFPEVETVVTKI
+604 FPEVETVVTKI

-635 SLKNQDEW
+635 SLKNKNEW
-643 VSAESKEEL
+643 VSAESKQEL

-690 VKIYGEDLELLQEKG
+690 VKIYGEDLDLLQEKG

-730 QIVIDFKRSRMAEY
+730 QIVIDYQRGRMAEY
-744 GLTISELN
+744 GLTIRELN

-785 EGIASIQNL
+785 DGIASIKNL
-794 YVPLANGQKIPLREV
+794 YVPLANGQKIPLKEV
-809 ADIGFEDAPAQISR
+809 ANISFEDAPAQISR

-832 GVNVRNR
+832 GVNVGNR

-850 TIQRKLDL
+850 TIQQQLDL

-875 AQKRL
+875 AKKRL
-880 SLVVPLALVLIFVI
+880 ALVVPLALVLIFVI

-963 ATDLKTRIRKATR
+963 VNDLKTRIRKATK

-1041 MKIHPAVATV
+1041 MKINPAIATV
-1051 YVFALFSLSAP
+1051 LVFLVFSFSVK
-1062 AQERN
+1062 AQTPN
-1067 SKMPA
+1067 
-1072 LSTSSLLGTSS
+1072 
-1083 AEGQMAD
+1083 D
-1090 SIGISLSQLKERAI
+1090 SNGISLTQLQERAMG
-1104 ANNPMLRADSLNI
+1104 NNPLLKADSLNI
-1117 PKNKKLQGTAFNPS
+1117 YKNRKLQGTAFNPS
-1131 NTSFFYSEEEVP
+1131 NTNFFYSEEEVP

-1156 NSYGVGQRFDF
+1156 NSYGIGQKFDF

-1180 RTLVAEK
+1180 RTKVAEK
-1187 GYRLQQNEL
+1187 SYRLQQNEL
-1196 ERQVATVYYKWV
+1196 EKQVAKAYYKWV
-1208 NGWQKVEFYR
+1208 NGWQKVMFYN

-1227 EKAAKLRYETG
+1227 EMAAKLRYETG

-1253 QIELKLKESKVLY
+1253 QVELKLKESMVLFN
-1266 ISAVL
+1266 SAVL
-1271 ELEQLTATEIFAEAY
+1271 ELEQLTASEISDRDY
-1286 PDEIKHTPLLPSENK
+1286 PLAIQHMPILNSENEEALN
-1301 DSLDTDNPFISYRNE
+1301 DDNAFLSYRNE
-1316 LVNLAKEESD
+1316 LVKLAEEETD

-1341 LQTVDGT
+1341 LQSVDGT
-1348 SGFNGFQAGISIP
+1348 SGFYGFQAGISVPI
-1361 LIFNSQK
+1361 LFNSQK
-1368 ANVQALKIERMRQ
+1368 ANVQALKIDKMRQ
-1381 EELLKNK
+1381 EELLKSERMTINK
-1388 KLTIT
+1388 S
-1393 KRLATVTANYSQWLQ
+1393 LATATANYDQWLQ
-1408 QVTYYE
+1408 QVAYYK
-1414 ETGLPMSEELFKGAS
+1414 ETGLPMSEELLSGAS

-1443 QSLSEATTIKTNWF
+1443 QSLSEATNIKTNWF
-1457 DALLN
+1457 GALLN
-1462 YNLWVVELE
+1462 YNLSVVELE

-1476 NN
+1476 K

>member
-13 KLTIGLFTLL
+13 KLIIGLFTLL
-23 IVGWGVYSLNQ
+23 IVGWGIYSLNQ

-75 NIPGVMEIRSIS
+75 NIPGVVEIRSIS
-87 RFGLSVVTVVFKE
+87 RFGLSVVTVVFEE

-114 LKEAEENIGSDLGT
+114 LKEAEENIGSNLGT

-154 QYDAV
+154 KYDAV

-173 SMTPGVVEISSWGGF
+173 SMTPGVVEISSWGGY

-201 NSYDLTLPEVFNAL
+201 NSYNLTLPEVFNAL
-215 QQNNANTGGSY
+215 EKNNANTGGSY

-262 VGQIGKVGVG
+262 VGQIGKVGIG

-305 TRVKENVNRIQQTLP
+305 TRVKENVAKIQQTLP

-328 LDRTRLVKKTTSTIS
+328 LDRTRLVEKTTSTIS

-419 LVARFSK
+419 IVARLATLKNLSK
-426 LKRLSRE
+426 E
-433 ERKSKVNQIA
+433 ERKTEVNKLA

-452 TAIFG
+452 AAIFG

-481 MALVFGFAIIGAII
+481 MALVFGFAIIGAMI
-495 LCLTYVPMIAS
+495 LCLTYVPMIAA

-523 MGWLERKYRPVL
+523 MGWLESRYRPVL
-535 DWALS
+535 DWALT
-540 AKKIVVIGAVVIL
+540 AKKLVVMGAVFL
-553 GIAIFTFPTLG
+553 LTIALFIFSTLG

-589 EMTKNMTKLETILLD
+589 EMTRNMTKLEAILLEE
-604 KFPEVETVVTKI
+604 FPEVETVVTKI

-635 SLKNQDEW
+635 SLKNKNEW
-643 VSAESKEEL
+643 VSAESKQEL
-652 AEQMEEALSVL
+652 AELMEEALSVL

-705 NQAAEIIRGITG
+705 NQAGEIIRGISG
-717 AADVRVEQVVGLP
+717 VADVRVEQVVGLP
-730 QIVIDFKRSRMAEY
+730 QIVIDYQRSRMAEY
-744 GLTISELN
+744 GLTIRELN

-785 EGIASIQNL
+785 DGIASIQNL
-794 YVPLANGQKIPLREV
+794 YVPLANGQKIPLKEV
-809 ADIGFEDAPAQISR
+809 ANISFEDAPAQISR

-832 GVNVRNR
+832 GVNVGNR

-850 TIQRKLDL
+850 TIQQQLDL

-875 AQKRL
+875 AKKRL
-880 SLVVPLALVLIFVI
+880 ALVVPLALVLIFVI

-963 ATDLKTRIRKATR
+963 VNDLKTRIRKATK

-1041 MKIHPAVATV
+1041 MKINPAIATV
-1051 YVFALFSLSAP
+1051 LVLLVFSFSVK
-1062 AQERN
+1062 AQTPN
-1067 SKMPA
+1067 
-1072 LSTSSLLGTSS
+1072 
-1083 AEGQMAD
+1083 D
-1090 SIGISLSQLKERAI
+1090 SIGISLTQLQERAMG
-1104 ANNPMLRADSLNI
+1104 NNPLLKADSLNI
-1117 PKNKKLQGTAFNPS
+1117 YKNRKLQGTAFNPS
-1131 NTSFFYSEEEVP
+1131 NTNFFYSEEEVP

-1156 NSYGVGQRFDF
+1156 YSYGIGQKFDF

-1180 RTLVAEK
+1180 RTKVAEK
-1187 GYRLQQNEL
+1187 SYRLQQNEL
-1196 ERQVATVYYKWV
+1196 EKQVATAYYKWV
-1208 NGWQKVEFYR
+1208 NGWQKVMFYN

-1227 EKAAKLRYETG
+1227 EMAAKLRYETG

-1253 QIELKLKESKVLY
+1253 QVELKLKESMVLFN
-1266 ISAVL
+1266 SGVL
-1271 ELEQLTATEIFAEAY
+1271 ELEQLTASEISDTDY
-1286 PDEIKHTPLLPSENK
+1286 PLAIQHMPILNSENEEALN
-1301 DSLDTDNPFISYRNE
+1301 DDNAFLSYRNE
-1316 LVNLAKEESD
+1316 LVKLAEEETD

-1341 LQTVDGT
+1341 LQSVDGT
-1348 SGFNGFQAGISIP
+1348 SGFYGFQAGISVPI
-1361 LIFNSQK
+1361 LFNSQK
-1368 ANVQALKIERMRQ
+1368 ANVQALKIDKMRQ
-1381 EELLKNK
+1381 EELLKSERMTINK
-1388 KLTIT
+1388 S
-1393 KRLATVTANYSQWLQ
+1393 LATATANYDQWLQ
-1408 QVTYYE
+1408 QVAYYK
-1414 ETGLPMSEELFKGAS
+1414 ETGLPMSEELLSGAS

-1443 QSLSEATTIKTNWF
+1443 QSLSEATNIKTNWF
-1457 DALLN
+1457 GALLN
-1462 YNLWVVELE
+1462 YNLSVVELE

-1476 NN
+1476 K

>member
-13 KLTIGLFTLL
+13 KLIIGLFTLL
-23 IVGWGVYSLNQ
+23 IAGWGIFSLNQ

-75 NIPGVMEIRSIS
+75 NIPGVVEIRSIS
-87 RFGLSVVTVVFKE
+87 RFGLSVVTVVFE
-100 DMGTYLPRQLVNEK
+100 ENMGTYLPRQLVNEK

-154 QYDAV
+154 EYDAV

-173 SMTPGVVEISSWGGF
+173 SMTPGVVEISSWGGY
-188 IKQYEVAIDPSVL
+188 IKQYEVAIDPSIL

-240 LAKDFD
+240 LAKDFE

-262 VGQIGKVGVG
+262 VGQIGDVGVG

-300 SAEVI
+300 SADVI
-305 TRVKENVNRIQQTLP
+305 ARVKDNVARIQQTLP

-328 LDRTRLVKKTTSTIS
+328 LDRTRLVEKTTSTIS

-419 LVARFSK
+419 LVARLAK
-426 LKRLSRE
+426 LKKLSKE
-433 ERKSKVNQIA
+433 ERKSEVNKLA
-443 YKSSSQMMN
+443 FKSSSQMMN
-452 TAIFG
+452 AAIFG

-481 MALVFGFAIIGAII
+481 MALVFGFAIIGAMI

-511 KKLDKKTWGDKF
+511 KKLDKETWGDKF
-523 MGWLERKYRPVL
+523 MGWLERRYRPVL

-540 AKKIVVIGAVVIL
+540 AKNLVVIGAVVLL
-553 GIAIFTFPTLG
+553 GIVIFIFSTLG

-577 LETRMAPGTSLS
+577 LETRMAPGTSLE
-589 EMTKNMTKLETILLD
+589 EMTKNMRKLEAILLD
-604 KFPEVETVVTKI
+604 KFPEVKTVVTKI

-635 SLKNQDEW
+635 SLKNKDEW
-643 VSAESKEEL
+643 TTTDSKEEL

-705 NQAAEIIRGITG
+705 NQAGEIIRGISG

-730 QIVIDFKRSRMAEY
+730 QIVIDFKRNRMAEY

-794 YVPLANGQKIPLREV
+794 YVPLANGQKIPLLEV
-809 ADIGFEDAPAQISR
+809 ADITFEDAPAQISR

-850 TIQRKLDL
+850 TLQQRLDL

-880 SLVVPLALVLIFVI
+880 SLVVPLALALIFVI

-963 ATDLKTRIRKATR
+963 VIDLKTRIRKAAK

-1029 PVLYSWFEKPKK
+1029 PVLYSWFERPKK
-1041 MKIHPAVATV
+1041 MKLNHSIATV
-1051 YVFALFSLSAP
+1051 LILLLVSFSTQ
-1062 AQERN
+1062 AQTGKE
-1067 SKMPA
+1067 
-1072 LSTSSLLGTSS
+1072 ST
-1083 AEGQMAD
+1083 AV
-1090 SIGISLSQLKERAI
+1090 SIEQLKQRAI
-1104 ANNPMLRADSLNI
+1104 ANNPMLKADSLNI
-1117 PKNKKLQGTAFNPS
+1117 SKNRKLQATAFNPS

-1156 NSYGVGQRFDF
+1156 NSYGIGQNFDF

-1180 RTLVAEK
+1180 RTIVSEK
-1187 GYRLQQNEL
+1187 SYQLQRNEL
-1196 ERQVATVYYKWV
+1196 ERQVATAYYKWV
-1208 NGWQKVEFYR
+1208 NGYQKIQFYNR
-1218 QLDSLYANF
+1218 LDSLYTNF

-1253 QIELKLKESKVLY
+1253 QIELKLKESRVLY
-1266 ISAVL
+1266 NSAVL
-1271 ELEQLTATEIFAEAY
+1271 ELEQLTASKISEETY
-1286 PDEIKHTPLLPSENK
+1286 PSEIKHTPLLIEDGN
-1301 DSLDTDNPFISYRNE
+1301 DLLTEGNAFLSYRNE
-1316 LVNLAKEESD
+1316 LVNLAEEETD
-1326 VQQSQWL
+1326 VQKSQWL

-1341 LQTVDGT
+1341 LQTVDGNN
-1348 SGFNGFQAGISIP
+1348 GFYGFQAGISIP

-1368 ANVQALKIERMRQ
+1368 GNVQALKIERMRQ
-1381 EELLKNK
+1381 EEMFKNE
-1388 KLTIT
+1388 KLTLS
-1393 KRLATVTANYSQWLQ
+1393 KRLATATANYEQWLQ

-1414 ETGLPMSEELFKGAS
+1414 ATGLPISEELFDGAS

-1443 QSLSEATTIKTNWF
+1443 QSLSEATNIKINWF

-1462 YNLWVVELE
+1462 YNLSVVEVE
-1471 YLTAK
+1471 YLTTK
-1476 NN
+1476 K

>member
-13 KLTIGLFTLL
+13 KLIIGLFTLL
-23 IVGWGVYSLNQ
+23 IAGWGIYSLNQ

-75 NIPGVMEIRSIS
+75 NIPGVVEIRSIS
-87 RFGLSVVTVVFKE
+87 RFGLSVVTVVFE
-100 DMGTYLPRQLVNEK
+100 ENMGTYLPRQLVNEK
-114 LKEAEENIGSDLGT
+114 LKEAEENIGADLGT

-173 SMTPGVVEISSWGGF
+173 SMTPGVVEISSWGGY

-240 LAKDFD
+240 LAKDFE

-262 VGQIGKVGVG
+262 VGQIGEVGVG

-300 SAEVI
+300 SADVI
-305 TRVKENVNRIQQTLP
+305 ARVKDNVARIQQTLP

-328 LDRTRLVKKTTSTIS
+328 LDRTRLVEKTTSTIS

-419 LVARFSK
+419 LVARLAK
-426 LKRLSRE
+426 LKKLSKE
-433 ERKSKVNQIA
+433 ERKSEVNKLA
-443 YKSSSQMMN
+443 FKSSSQMMN
-452 TAIFG
+452 AAIFG

-481 MALVFGFAIIGAII
+481 MALVFGFAIIGAMI

-511 KKLDKKTWGDKF
+511 KKLDKETWGDKF
-523 MGWLERKYRPVL
+523 MGWLERRYRPVL

-540 AKKIVVIGAVVIL
+540 AKNLVVIGAVVLL
-553 GIAIFTFPTLG
+553 GISIFIFSTLG

-577 LETRMAPGTSLS
+577 LETRMAPGTSLE
-589 EMTKNMTKLETILLD
+589 EMTKNMGKLEAILLD
-604 KFPEVETVVTKI
+604 KFPEVKTVVTKI

-635 SLKNQDEW
+635 SLKNKDEW
-643 VSAESKEEL
+643 TSTDSKEEL

-705 NQAAEIIRGITG
+705 NQAGEIIRGISG

-730 QIVIDFKRSRMAEY
+730 QIVIDFKRNRMAEY

-809 ADIGFEDAPAQISR
+809 ADITFEDAPAQISR

-850 TIQRKLDL
+850 TLQQRLDL

-880 SLVVPLALVLIFVI
+880 LLVVPLALVLIFGI

-904 SLLIYTA
+904 SLLIYSA

-963 ATDLKTRIRKATR
+963 VTDLKTRIRKAAK

-1041 MKIHPAVATV
+1041 IELNPSIATV
-1051 YVFALFSLSAP
+1051 LILLLVSFSTH
-1062 AQERN
+1062 AQTGKE
-1067 SKMPA
+1067 SKGV
-1072 LSTSSLLGTSS
+1072 SL
-1083 AEGQMAD
+1083 E
-1090 SIGISLSQLKERAI
+1090 QLKQRAI
-1104 ANNPMLRADSLNI
+1104 ANNPMLKADSLNI
-1117 PKNKKLQGTAFNPS
+1117 SKNRKLQATAFNPS

-1156 NSYGVGQRFDF
+1156 NSYGIGQNFDF

-1180 RTLVAEK
+1180 RTVVSEK
-1187 GYRLQQNEL
+1187 SYQLQRNEL
-1196 ERQVATVYYKWV
+1196 ERQVATAYYKWV
-1208 NGWQKVEFYR
+1208 NGYQKVQFYNR
-1218 QLDSLYANF
+1218 LDSLYTNF

-1238 ETTKLEQLNASSKRK
+1238 ETTKLEQLNASSNRK
-1253 QIELKLKESKVLY
+1253 QIELRLKESKVRY
-1266 ISAVL
+1266 NSAVL
-1271 ELEQLTATEIFAEAY
+1271 ELEQLTASKISAEVY
-1286 PDEIKHTPLLPSENK
+1286 PSEIKHTPLLIEDGN
-1301 DSLDTDNPFISYRNE
+1301 DLLTEGNAFLSYRNE
-1316 LVNLAKEESD
+1316 LVNLAEEETD

-1341 LQTVDGT
+1341 LQTIDGT
-1348 SGFNGFQAGISIP
+1348 SGFYGFQAGISIP

-1368 ANVQALKIERMRQ
+1368 GNVQALKIERMRQ
-1381 EELLKNK
+1381 EELFKNE
-1388 KLTIT
+1388 KLTLS
-1393 KRLATVTANYSQWLQ
+1393 KRLATATANYEQWLQ
-1408 QVTYYE
+1408 QVAYYE
-1414 ETGLPMSEELFKGAS
+1414 ETGLPMSEELFDGAS

-1443 QSLSEATTIKTNWF
+1443 QSLSEATNIKINWF

-1462 YNLWVVELE
+1462 YNLSVVEVE
-1471 YLTAK
+1471 YLTTK
-1476 NN
+1476 K

>member
-13 KLTIGLFTLL
+13 KLIIGLFTLL
-23 IVGWGVYSLNQ
+23 IAGWGIYSLNQ

-75 NIPGVMEIRSIS
+75 NIPGVVEIRSIS
-87 RFGLSVVTVVFKE
+87 RFGLSVVTVVFE
-100 DMGTYLPRQLVNEK
+100 ENMGTYLPRQLVNEK
-114 LKEAEENIGSDLGT
+114 LKEAEENIGTDLGI

-173 SMTPGVVEISSWGGF
+173 SMTPGVVEISSWGGY

-240 LAKDFD
+240 LAKDFE

-262 VGQIGKVGVG
+262 VGQIGEVGVG

-300 SAEVI
+300 SADVI
-305 TRVKENVNRIQQTLP
+305 ARVKDNVARIQQTLP

-328 LDRTRLVKKTTSTIS
+328 LDRTRLVEKTTSTIS

-419 LVARFSK
+419 LVARLAK
-426 LKRLSRE
+426 LKKLSKE
-433 ERKSKVNQIA
+433 ERKSEVNKLA
-443 YKSSSQMMN
+443 FKSSSQMMN
-452 TAIFG
+452 AAIFG

-481 MALVFGFAIIGAII
+481 MALVFGFAIIGAMI

-511 KKLDKKTWGDKF
+511 KKLDKETWGDKF
-523 MGWLERKYRPVL
+523 MGWLGRKYRPIL

-540 AKKIVVIGAVVIL
+540 AKRLVVIGAVVLL
-553 GIAIFTFPTLG
+553 GISIFIFSTLG

-577 LETRMAPGTSLS
+577 LETRMAPGTSLE
-589 EMTKNMTKLETILLD
+589 EMTKNMGKLEAILLD
-604 KFPEVETVVTKI
+604 KFPEVKTVVTKI

-635 SLKNQDEW
+635 SLKNKDEW
-643 VSAESKEEL
+643 TSTDSKEEL

-705 NQAAEIIRGITG
+705 NQAGEIIRGISG

-730 QIVIDFKRSRMAEY
+730 QIVIDFKRNRMAEY

-809 ADIGFEDAPAQISR
+809 ADITFEDAPAQISR

-850 TIQRKLDL
+850 TLQQRLDL

-911 IPFAAVGGVFALWLR
+911 IPFAAVGGVLALWLR
-926 GMPFSI
+926 SMPFSI

-963 ATDLKTRIRKATR
+963 VTDLKTRIRKATK

-1041 MKIHPAVATV
+1041 MKLNPSITTVLILLLVSFSTQAQTGKDSTAV
-1051 YVFALFSLSAP
+1051 SL
-1062 AQERN
+1062 
-1067 SKMPA
+1067 
-1072 LSTSSLLGTSS
+1072 
-1083 AEGQMAD
+1083 D
-1090 SIGISLSQLKERAI
+1090 QLKQRAI
-1104 ANNPMLRADSLNI
+1104 TNNPMLKADSLNI
-1117 PKNKKLQGTAFNPS
+1117 SKNRKLQATAFNPS

-1156 NSYGVGQRFDF
+1156 NSYGIGQNFDF

-1180 RTLVAEK
+1180 RTVVSEK
-1187 GYRLQQNEL
+1187 SYQLQRNEL
-1196 ERQVATVYYKWV
+1196 ERQVATAYYKWV
-1208 NGWQKVEFYR
+1208 NGYQKVQFYNR
-1218 QLDSLYANF
+1218 LDSLYTNF

-1238 ETTKLEQLNASSKRK
+1238 ETTKLEQLNASSNRK
-1253 QIELKLKESKVLY
+1253 QIELRLKESKVRY
-1266 ISAVL
+1266 NSAVL
-1271 ELEQLTATEIFAEAY
+1271 ELEQLTASKISAEVY
-1286 PDEIKHTPLLPSENK
+1286 PSEIKHTPLLIEDGN
-1301 DSLDTDNPFISYRNE
+1301 DLLTEGNAFLSYRNE
-1316 LVNLAKEESD
+1316 LVNLAEEETD

-1341 LQTVDGT
+1341 LQTIDGT
-1348 SGFNGFQAGISIP
+1348 SGFYGFQAGISIP

-1368 ANVQALKIERMRQ
+1368 GNVQALKIERMRQ
-1381 EELLKNK
+1381 EELFKNE
-1388 KLTIT
+1388 KLTLS
-1393 KRLATVTANYSQWLQ
+1393 KRLATATANYEQWLQ
-1408 QVTYYE
+1408 QVAYYE
-1414 ETGLPMSEELFKGAS
+1414 ETGLPMSEELFDGAS

-1443 QSLSEATTIKTNWF
+1443 QSLSEATNIKINWF

-1462 YNLWVVELE
+1462 YNLSVVEVE
-1471 YLTAK
+1471 YLTTK
-1476 NN
+1476 K

>member
-13 KLTIGLFTLL
+13 KLIIGLFTLL
-23 IVGWGVYSLNQ
+23 ITGWGIYSLNQ

-75 NIPGVMEIRSIS
+75 NIPGVVEIRSIS
-87 RFGLSVVTVVFKE
+87 RFGLSVVTVVFE
-100 DMGTYLPRQLVNEK
+100 ESMGTYLPRQLVNEK

-201 NSYDLTLPEVFNAL
+201 NSYNLTLTEVFNAL

-240 LAKDFD
+240 LANDFEN
-246 DIRQTVIT
+246 IRQTVIT

-262 VGQIGKVGVG
+262 IGQIGKVGIG

-294 MLKDAN
+294 MLKNAN
-300 SAEVI
+300 SADVI
-305 TRVKENVNRIQQTLP
+305 ARVKENVARIQQTLP

-328 LDRTRLVKKTTSTIS
+328 LDRTRLVEKTTSTIS

-419 LVARFSK
+419 LVGRLAK
-426 LKRLSRE
+426 LKALSKE
-433 ERKSKVNQIA
+433 ERKTELNKIA
-443 YKSSSQMMN
+443 LKSSSQMMN
-452 TAIFG
+452 AAIFG

-481 MALVFGFAIIGAII
+481 MALVFGFAIVGAMI

-523 MGWLERKYRPVL
+523 MGWMERKYRPVL

-540 AKKIVVIGAVVIL
+540 AKKVVVIGAVALL
-553 GIAIFTFPTLG
+553 GIAIFIFSTLG

-577 LETRMAPGTSLS
+577 LETRMAPGTSLT
-589 EMTKNMTKLETILLD
+589 EMTKNMTKLEAILLD
-604 KFPEVETVVTKI
+604 KFPEVKTVVTKI

-635 SLKNQDEW
+635 SLKNKDEW
-643 VSAESKEEL
+643 VSAESKDEL
-652 AEQMEEALSVL
+652 AERMEEALSVL

-690 VKIYGEDLELLQEKG
+690 VKIYGEDLELLQVKG
-705 NQAAEIIRGITG
+705 NQAAEIIRGING
-717 AADVRVEQVVGLP
+717 AANVRVEQVVGLP
-730 QIVIDFKRSRMAEY
+730 QIVIDYRRPRMAEY

-752 QIVSTA
+752 RIVSTA
-758 FAGATTGKVFEGERR
+758 FAGATAGKVFEGERR

-785 EGIASIQNL
+785 EGITSIQNL
-794 YVPLANGQKIPLREV
+794 YVPLANGQKIPLKEV
-809 ADIGFEDAPAQISR
+809 ADISFEDAPAQISR

-850 TIQRKLDL
+850 TIQKQLDL

-880 SLVVPLALVLIFVI
+880 SLVVPLALVLIFII

-941 FGVAVLNGLVLISS
+941 FGVAVLNGLILISS

-963 ATDLKTRIRKATR
+963 VNDLKTRIRKATK

-999 GSSGAEVQRPLA
+999 SSSGAEVQRPLA

-1021 TLLTLIVL
+1021 TVLTLVVL
-1029 PVLYSWFEKPKK
+1029 PVLYSWFEKSKNR
-1041 MKIHPAVATV
+1041 KINPAMAIVL
-1051 YVFALFSLSAP
+1051 VFALFSFSA
-1062 AQERN
+1062 Q
-1067 SKMPA
+1067 
-1072 LSTSSLLGTSS
+1072 
-1083 AEGQMAD
+1083 GQTTQD
-1090 SIGISLSQLKERAI
+1090 SIGISLSQLKERAM
-1104 ANNPMLRADSLNI
+1104 ANNPMLKADSLNI
-1117 PKNKKLQGTAFNPS
+1117 SKNKKLQGTAFNPS
-1131 NTSFFYSEEEVP
+1131 NTNFFYSEEEVP
-1143 GNGVNQSNLGSGI
+1143 GNGAGQSNLGSGI
-1156 NSYGVGQRFDF
+1156 HSYGVGQSFDF

-1180 RTLVAEK
+1180 RTVVAEK
-1187 GYRLQQNEL
+1187 GYELQRNEL
-1196 ERQVATVYYKWV
+1196 EKQLATAYFKWV
-1208 NGWQKVEFYR
+1208 NGWQKVKFYG
-1218 QLDSLYANF
+1218 QLDSLYGNF
-1227 EKAAKLRYETG
+1227 EKAAKLRFETG

-1253 QIELKLKESKVLY
+1253 LISLKLKEVQILY
-1266 ISAVL
+1266 KSAIL
-1271 ELEQLTATEIFAEAY
+1271 ELEQLTFSEILEGAH
-1286 PDEIKHTPLLPSENK
+1286 PNEIKYLPILPTESVYQSI
-1301 DSLDTDNPFISYRNE
+1301 DDNAFLSYRNE
-1316 LVNLAKEESD
+1316 LVNLAKEATD

-1341 LQTVDGT
+1341 SQTVNGIN
-1348 SGFNGFQAGISIP
+1348 GFYGFQAGISIP

-1368 ANVQALKIERMRQ
+1368 ANVHALKIERMQQ
-1381 EELLKNK
+1381 EELMNSE
-1388 KLTIT
+1388 KLNIQ
-1393 KRLATVTANYSQWLQ
+1393 KRLATAIANYDQWVQ
-1408 QVTYYE
+1408 QVDYYE
-1414 ETGLPMSEELFKGAS
+1414 KTGLPMSTELLEGAS
-1429 LSFRVGGIDYIEYI
+1429 LSFNVGGIDYMEYI
-1443 QSLSEATTIKTNWF
+1443 QSLSEATNIKTNWF

-1462 YNLWVVELE
+1462 YNLSVVELK
-1471 YLTAK
+1471 YLTV
-1476 NN
+1476 NNK